1 MKLLWSLLLLGMLL
15 AGGFSVA
22 QEEDG
27 EEAEEPAEEAAV
39 EEEEAAADNE
49 EAVVEVAEPE
59 GPGTEAGPTDD
70 RKPCAMWMGGVPG
83 TSGHNGNPGRDGRD
97 GHDGPRGEKG
107 DTGEPGE
114 KGETGEKGDNGAPG
128 PRGFPG
134 NPGLKGAQGESALS
148 YHSSFSVGLTDPVPA
163 TNVPIRFNKFFHN
176 EQHHYD
182 DVSGKFHCSLP
193 GVYFFTY
200 HLTVYTKDARVSLF
214 KNDKPVMFTY
224 DQYHEGNVDQASG
237 ALILRLQSGDEVWLQ
252 IYGDEEFGGVYADN
266 TNDSTFS
273 GFLLYPDMGELEARR
288 RRHSVGVGRH

>member
-1 MKLLWSLLLLGMLL
+1 MKLMWSLLLLGLML
-15 AGGFSVA
+15 AGSFSVA

-27 EEAEEPAEEAAV
+27 EEAEEPAEDAAV
-39 EEEEAAADNE
+39 EDEEAAADNE
-49 EAVVEVAEPE
+49 EAAVEVEEPE
-59 GPGTEAGPTDD
+59 GPGTEAGMTDN
-70 RKPCAMWMGGVPG
+70 RQPCAMWMGGVPG
-83 TSGHNGNPGRDGRD
+83 TPGHSGHLGRDGRD

-107 DTGEPGE
+107 DTGEPGK
-114 KGETGEKGDNGAPG
+114 KGEPGEKGGNGAPG
-128 PRGFPG
+128 LRGFPG
-134 NPGLKGAQGESALS
+134 NPGLKGAQGESALL

-182 DVSGKFHCSLP
+182 DVSGKFHCLLP

-224 DQYHEGNVDQASG
+224 DQYHGGDVDQASG
-237 ALILRLQSGDEVWLQ
+237 ALIVRLQSGDEVRLQ
-252 IYGDEEFGGVYADN
+252 IYGDEDFGGVYADN

-273 GFLLYPDMGELEARR
+273 GFLLYPDMGELEERR
-288 RRHSVGVGRH
+288 RRSVGVSRH